1 MLYLTLIS
9 FSINFLHS
17 KCLKHYVE
25 AIFLFKLTVHSLMA
39 SKRGVLGSL
48 LLNTVETKLFNK
60 EKSQIVETSKVFK
73 CSAAYLRLLVRTIKH
88 D

>member
-1 MLYLTLIS
+1 MT
-9 FSINFLHS
+9 
-17 KCLKHYVE
+17 
-25 AIFLFKLTVHSLMA
+25 

-88 D
+88 DWVNVFDEVVNESTLVKERLR